1 MARGGVLRRIASA
14 YGERRYT
21 FLFYLL
27 LLTFVVNP
35 LMAVIRPRGHALDL
49 FLWLNLVAAAVGIR
63 TRRGWVLAVLGLVA
77 VLGLEMSTHRR
88 IGALSYAL
96 WALLALIAAATAIRF
111 TLHAREVGAEQ
122 MYAALS
128 AYLLT
133 GLFFGAI
140 HWSVEDIWPGSYAAS
155 TGAPLTPSTAIYF
168 SFVTLATVGYGDV
181 VPAREVSRGV
191 AMFEALAGQL
201 YLAVLIA
208 RLVSVY
214 VGRR

>member
-1 MARGGVLRRIASA
+1 MAGAGVLHRIASA

-21 FLFYLL
+21 ILFCLL

-35 LMAVIRPRGHALDL
+35 LMAVIRPRGHALDM

-63 TRRGWVLAVLGLVA
+63 TRRGWVLAVLGLA
-77 VLGLEMSTHRR
+77 AILGLETSTHRP

-111 TLHAREVGAEQ
+111 TLRAREVGAEQ

-155 TGAPLTPSTAIYF
+155 TG
-168 SFVTLATVGYGDV
+168 
-181 VPAREVSRGV
+181 
-191 AMFEALAGQL
+191 
-201 YLAVLIA
+201 
-208 RLVSVY
+208 
-214 VGRR
+214 RR